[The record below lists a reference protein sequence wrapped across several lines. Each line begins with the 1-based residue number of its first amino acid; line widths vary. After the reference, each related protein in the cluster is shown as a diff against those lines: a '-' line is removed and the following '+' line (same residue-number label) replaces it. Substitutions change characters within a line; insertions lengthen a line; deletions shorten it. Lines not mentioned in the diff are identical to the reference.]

1 MEEVLEQIREKQKAS
16 WNKFSP
22 GWKKWDAF
30 TMGFLQG
37 HGEAM
42 TDILKP
48 SGAHK
53 VLDIAGGTGEPSLT
67 IASMLDGGQV
77 TITDLSDGMLDVA
90 RGKAT
95 ERGVSN
101 VDFQTA
107 DACEL
112 PFEDNSFDLVS
123 CRLGFMFFPD
133 MMMAA
138 KEIVRVLKPGGRFAT
153 TVWGQPENNFWVT
166 CMVKNINEQIGW
178 PAPPPGAPGMF
189 RCAPPNLMKELFEQA
204 GLRDVT
210 QREITSTM
218 DCRDAQEYWDMM
230 TDIAAPFV
238 AALGDASEDA
248 VERVHQGVL
257 TDMSARFPDG
267 KIDTCGWVIGGS
279 K

>member
-30 TMGFLQG
+30 TMGFLQP
-37 HGEAM
+37 HGNAM
-42 TDILKP
+42 IEILKP
-48 SGAHK
+48 SGALK

-67 IASMLDGGQV
+67 IASMLDGGHV

-95 ERGVSN
+95 ERGISN
-101 VDFQTA
+101 VDLQTA

-123 CRLGFMFFPD
+123 CRMGFMFFPD

-153 TVWGQPENNFWVT
+153 TVWGLPENNFWVT

-189 RCAPPNLMKELFEQA
+189 RCAPSNLMKDLFEKA
-204 GLRDVT
+204 GLNDVT
-210 QREITSTM
+210 QTEIQSIM

-230 TDIAAPFV
+230 TEVAAPFV
-238 AALGDASEDA
+238 AALQDADDA
-248 VERVHQGVL
+248 TVEHVHQGVL
-257 TDMSARFPDG
+257 ADMSARFPDG
-267 KIDTCGWVIGGS
+267 KIDTSGWVIGGV